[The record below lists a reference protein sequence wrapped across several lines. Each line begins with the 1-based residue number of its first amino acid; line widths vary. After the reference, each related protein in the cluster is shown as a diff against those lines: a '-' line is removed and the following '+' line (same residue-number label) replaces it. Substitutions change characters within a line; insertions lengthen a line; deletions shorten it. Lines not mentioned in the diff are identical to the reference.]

1 MIYEGL
7 HLKNQLSKTQN
18 VILPFCFVCLIYLGP
33 IILSLGGLCKKGKK
47 KKKTWI
53 SKTIIIYFIKAIAFC
68 LLQKQFKSLLKKN
81 KNPEK
86 GTKQKQTKSNTPNPT
101 IQKEKHYRY

>member
-33 IILSLGGLCKKGKK
+33 IILSLGCLCKKDKK
-47 KKKTWI
+47 KKNLNIK
-53 SKTIIIYFIKAIAFC
+53 KIIIYFIKAISFC
-68 LLQKQFKSLLKKN
+68 LLQKQFKSLLEKK
-81 KNPEK
+81 K
-86 GTKQKQTKSNTPNPT
+86 
-101 IQKEKHYRY
+101 IQKR

>member
-33 IILSLGGLCKKGKK
+33 IILSLGCLCKKGKK
-47 KKKTWI
+47 KKKPEYQ
-53 SKTIIIYFIKAIAFC
+53 KKLLFI
-68 LLQKQFKSLLKKN
+68 LLRPFLFVCY
-81 KNPEK
+81 
-86 GTKQKQTKSNTPNPT
+86 KSNLN
-101 IQKEKHYRY
+101 HY